1 MGNESNKILLTGSVA
16 KELTYSHRIF
26 GENFYNFKISIMR
39 KSGVFDELPV
49 TISERLL
56 QKQPEIG
63 EICSL
68 SGQIRTYN
76 ECVGDKNHLK
86 IVVFCREIIGLQGN
100 DKNPWEK
107 DIEQAGEN
115 CEYMIDG
122 AAELKSN
129 KPSENEKNSSRRRG
143 DADEFMGL
151 KTQFNNIDT
160 DRNEAFLEGYLCRK
174 PYYRVSPLGREICD
188 IMLAVNRIH
197 GKSDYIPCIAWG
209 RNAKFVSTLKVG
221 SKIDVRGRL
230 QSRSYKKI
238 MSDGSCE
245 LKVAYELSIRS
256 MECETV

>member
-16 KELTYSHRIF
+16 QGLTYSHRIF

-56 QKQPEIG
+56 QKQLEVG
-63 EICSL
+63 ERCSL
-68 SGQIRTYN
+68 TGQIRTYN

-86 IVVFCREIIGLQGN
+86 IVVFCREIIELEGSRGEGG
-100 DKNPWEK
+100 K
-107 DIEQAGEN
+107 QADEN
-115 CEYMIDG
+115 CGYAKDFYTESG
-122 AAELKSN
+122 SEKGEGTGKSIEHE
-129 KPSENEKNSSRRRG
+129 SEVYARS
-143 DADEFMGL
+143 DA
-151 KTQFNNIDT
+151 NNDNA

-209 RNAKFVSTLKVG
+209 RNAKFVSNLAIG

-230 QSRSYKKI
+230 QSRNYKKI
-238 MSDGSCE
+238 LPDGNCE
-245 LKVAYELSIRS
+245 LRVAYELSVMS
-256 MECETV
+256 MECRD